1 MARLI
6 LDTGVLIGAVR
17 GKLDLGSWPA
27 SDELAVPAVAVA
39 EYLAG
44 VLQDHDPGRTAAQRD
59 FLERALAVL
68 PVIDYTEEVA
78 AVHAALLA
86 HTRRT
91 GQKRGPHDLMIAASA
106 VASKRELV
114 TTDAH
119 ARFDE
124 LPDVKSR
131 LVA

>member
-6 LDTGVLIGAVR
+6 LDTGVLISAVR
-17 GKLDLGSWPA
+17 GSLDLSAWPG
-27 SDELAVPAVAVA
+27 SDELAIPAVAVA

-44 VLQDHDPGRTAAQRD
+44 VLQDHDPGRAAAQRA
-59 FLERALAVL
+59 FLERVLAVL

-78 AVHAALLA
+78 VAHATLLA

-91 GQKRGPHDLMIAASA
+91 GHKRGPHDLMTAASA
-106 VASKRELV
+106 VASGRELV
-114 TTDAH
+114 TTDTS

-124 LPDVKSR
+124 LPGVKSR
-131 LVA
+131 TA